1 MLRRHWLIGMFCASL
16 GSSLGCEGNFE
27 TAGVNDPNADSTQP
41 GSSLRALPSSVFGRH
56 RFGTGG
62 QSGGSSG
69 TAGAASGG
77 QSGGS
82 SGAAGAATGGHTG
95 GTTGAAGAATGGHT
109 GGTTGAAGAAT
120 GGHTGGT
127 TGAATGGTT
136 GAAGAPSTPGT
147 GGSVVTGTGGSTGAS
162 GTCGNGKLDPGEACD
177 GSAMQGA
184 TCASLGFTG
193 GSLACSSTCQ
203 FNASSCTGGTIA
215 PTITASRTSCTAP
228 CGVFFDTTST
238 AGLAGGDYVLANWSW
253 DFADAASAHK
263 GTVGMTAAH
272 VYDSPGTYPAT
283 VRVRDSSGAAG
294 WATKTIT
301 VSAASYTTYYVST
314 AGSDTNDGLSTSKP
328 FKTVAHAV
336 GLLGSN
342 VAILL
347 RRGDTFS
354 GGSSTINLVG
364 PAKIGA
370 YTDPSAPSSV
380 APTLTSTIPGSTF
393 NAVFSLS
400 GTDARVT
407 DINVNASGVFTLA
420 QCVSA
425 TNGLVERVEAEN
437 IGFFDS
443 SSGYYT
449 GINFYADTGSNGSF
463 FFDNNL
469 HDFMG
474 YGFYGAD
481 VHRLAMTGN
490 TIQRFTEG
498 QHGVRV
504 QGGSLVAATEN
515 TIIGP
520 DVSSPQSAITIR
532 GNNTN
537 IVLANNVT
545 NRLVEFTPQYEGA
558 VELVQNGLLE
568 GNTIIDNR
576 TTGFYQNSVGIVAK
590 HIVAR
595 NNVVGGNSVGF
606 ALAMQSGLPAN
617 WLDQIFIYNNTMN
630 FSPAS
635 YPADF
640 GANLVTTGGT
650 KGTLTVRNNIMASNL
665 ASTGSPFGFV
675 SSDGQGTIVEDHNLG
690 SDPSYKGTW
699 RPGSG
704 TGDIVGDAKF
714 VSTTGASAYRLQST
728 SAARNAGTSA
738 PAYQD
743 SASVIR
749 TTGAWDLGAYQYT
762 P

>member
-1 MLRRHWLIGMFCASL
+1 MPRRHWLVGIFCASL
-16 GSSLGCEGNFE
+16 GISIGCQGNFE
-27 TAGVNDPNADSTQP
+27 TTEGNDVSATSAPAGSP
-41 GSSLRALPSSVFGRH
+41 GLRASRRGIGGR
-56 RFGTGG
+56 RLTGTGG
-62 QSGGSSG
+62 QAAGSSGTGGAALGGAAGGQLGGTSGRGGATGGATEGSTGGATGGPSGGTSG
-69 TAGAASGG
+69 TAGAG
-77 QSGGS
+77 
-82 SGAAGAATGGHTG
+82 
-95 GTTGAAGAATGGHT
+95 
-109 GGTTGAAGAAT
+109 
-120 GGHTGGT
+120 
-127 TGAATGGTT
+127 
-136 GAAGAPSTPGT
+136 PGT
-147 GGSVVTGTGGSTGAS
+147 GGALPPAKGGA
-162 GTCGNGKLDPGEACD
+162 GTCGNGKLDLGESCD
-177 GSAMQGA
+177 GSAMQSA

-193 GSLACSSTCQ
+193 GSLACASTCQ
-203 FNASSCTGGTIA
+203 FDASSCVGGTIT
-215 PTITASRTSCTAP
+215 PTVTASRTSCTAP
-228 CGVFFDTTST
+228 CGVFFDSTST
-238 AGLAGGDYVLANWSW
+238 AGLAGSDYVLANWNW
-253 DFADAASAHK
+253 DFGDAASSHR

-272 VYDSPGTYPAT
+272 VYDSPGIYSAT
-283 VRVRDSSGAAG
+283 VRVKDSSGAAG

-301 VSAASYTTYYVST
+301 VSAASYTTYYVSA

-328 FKTVAHAV
+328 FKTIAHAV
-336 GLLGSN
+336 GFLGSN

-364 PAKIGA
+364 PAKISA

-393 NAVFSLS
+393 NAVFVLS

-407 DINVNASGVFTLA
+407 DINVNASGVFTLT
-420 QCVSA
+420 QFLSA
-425 TNGLVERVEAEN
+425 TNGLFERVEAEN

-443 SSGYYT
+443 TSGYYT

-474 YGFYGAD
+474 YGFYGPD
-481 VHRLAMTGN
+481 VHRLAITGN

-504 QGGSLVAATEN
+504 QGGSLVAVTEN
-515 TIIGP
+515 TVVGP

-537 IVLANNVT
+537 IVVANNVV
-545 NRLVEFTPQYEGA
+545 NRLVEFTPQYAGA

-576 TTGFYQNSVGIVAK
+576 TSGFYQNSVGIVAK

-617 WLDQIFIYNNTMN
+617 WLDQIFIYNNTMS

-635 YPADF
+635 YPADY

-650 KGTLTVRNNIMASNL
+650 KGTVTIRNNIMASNL
-665 ASTGSPFGFV
+665 VSTGSPFSFV
-675 SSDGQGTIVEDHNLG
+675 LGDGAGTIVEDHNLG
-690 SDPSYKGTW
+690 SDPGYSGTW
-699 RPGSG
+699 HPGSG

-714 VSTTGASAYRLQST
+714 VSTTGATAYHLQST
-728 SAARNAGTSA
+728 SAARNAGTPV